1 MGITMAKIKTS
12 PPKKMKRIQTPLNAS
27 RKRRFVRLDVA
38 APFELNR
45 LNLPPKK
52 GRDLID
58 PRTLHGVILNISGS
72 GVLSL
77 IDMKLKVDSYV
88 VICLNLNGIEKIEN
102 VLGKVKRV
110 EKLEYSEYLTGI
122 EFTYPQT
129 LYSEFPLDGLRKNEA
144 LFSFDEQIQRLILRY
159 IFQRQ
164 ITNKAN

>member
-1 MGITMAKIKTS
+1 
-12 PPKKMKRIQTPLNAS
+12 
-27 RKRRFVRLDVA
+27 
-38 APFELNR
+38 
-45 LNLPPKK
+45 
-52 GRDLID
+52 
-58 PRTLHGVILNISGS
+58 
-72 GVLSL
+72 
-77 IDMKLKVDSYV
+77 